1 MNLFLFTYNILVI
14 YNYFDLNVCLGTDS
28 ELDSG
33 IQEKGDTTDEDIK
46 VRNFMKKKNIQG
58 GPNKSL

>member
-1 MNLFLFTYNILVI
+1 MIFSLQMDIFKYIL
-14 YNYFDLNVCLGTDS
+14 NFCLGTDS

-46 VRNFMKKKNIQG
+46 VRNLKV
-58 GPNKSL
+58 L